1 MAPRGPCPAVRRK
14 AHAVDRATQA
24 HPNAGM
30 SYENPEVDHSV
41 NVSQGSA
48 LGEFAS
54 LSMWLALGTVLA
66 VVAVYVAARFL
77 APFIPFAWE
86 RRMADSVVTQWV
98 AAKPEDKATA
108 ALHARRQ
115 QWLQALA
122 EDLRP
127 AMRLPQAMPISVH
140 WLPGGEPNAFAT
152 LGGHV
157 FINQG
162 LLDRV
167 GSENAVAMVMAHEM
181 AHVQHRDPI
190 VSLGGGLM
198 VGLSL
203 GVVFGGNS
211 TLAGEAATALSQ
223 LHFSRAQERA
233 ADDAALAALT
243 VRYGHLADADAFFT
257 RMLCDEGQDKDAPQS
272 SGSGSGSVAMPEFM
286 RTHPDTA
293 ARVRAIG
300 VARDRL
306 KATASLPKPLPAFMH
321 NRPVKACE
329 APRSR

>member
-1 MAPRGPCPAVRRK
+1 
-14 AHAVDRATQA
+14 
-24 HPNAGM
+24 M

-77 APFIPFAWE
+77 APLVPFSWE
-86 RRMADSVVTQWV
+86 QRMADSVVKQW
-98 AAKPEDKATA
+98 AATTPADQATA
-108 ALHARRQ
+108 ALHERRQ

-122 EDLRP
+122 QDLRG
-127 AMRLPQAMPISVH
+127 AMQLPQAMPISVH
-140 WLPGGEPNAFAT
+140 WLPSGEPNAFAT

-181 AHVQHRDPI
+181 AHVKHRDPI
-190 VSLGGGLM
+190 VSLGGGLV

-203 GVVFGGNS
+203 GAVFGGNS

-223 LHFSRAQERA
+223 LHFSRTQERA
-233 ADDAALAALT
+233 ADEAALAALT
-243 VRYGHLADADAFFT
+243 LRYGHLADADAFFT
-257 RMLCDEGQDKDAPQS
+257 RMLCEEGQDKEAPQR
-272 SGSGSGSVAMPEFM
+272 SGAAMPEFM

-306 KATASLPKPLPAFMH
+306 KATASLPKPLPGFMRD
-321 NRPVKACE
+321 RPAKACE
-329 APRSR
+329 APR